1 MEVSRAVR
9 TRSPRLWAL
18 WAATRPSQVALVLLV
33 YFLGVGIAT
42 GGAPVTRGGLE
53 LPPRAIA
60 LGAATLLPT
69 TVAIHYANEYADVE
83 TDSRTIRTPFSGGSG
98 ALVETG
104 LPPTFLQW
112 ALVGAV
118 VVVLATLGGG
128 VTAGLDSVAAALLAV
143 VLSSGLA
150 YSLPPFALVRRGAKS

>member
-9 TRSPRLWAL
+9 TCSPRLWAL

-42 GGAPVTRGGLE
+42 GGAPVARDGLE

-104 LPPTFLQW
+104 LPPTFLRW